1 MNTDDEPN
9 KQCNIKMTSV
19 LDKLV
24 LMQKL
29 QGCRA
34 KIFTSVQLSGKPVSG
49 KVMARNRAKV
59 PYKKN
64 NKKEKREGRRRR
76 SCNEE

>member
-9 KQCNIKMTSV
+9 KQCDIKMSV

-24 LMQKL
+24 LLQKL
-29 QGCRA
+29 EGCRS

-49 KVMARNRAKV
+49 KAMARNRAEAL
-59 PYKKN
+59 YKKN
-64 NKKEKREGRRRR
+64 SKKEKREGRRRR
-76 SCNEE
+76 SCIEE